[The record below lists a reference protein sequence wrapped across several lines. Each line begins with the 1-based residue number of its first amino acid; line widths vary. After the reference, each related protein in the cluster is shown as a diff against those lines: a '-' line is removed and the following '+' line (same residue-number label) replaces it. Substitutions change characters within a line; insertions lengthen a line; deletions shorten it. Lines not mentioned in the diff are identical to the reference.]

1 MNPLTIK
8 SKLMDFL
15 KNKTSTTLKKSL
27 VKTNNFNDLLMALV
41 PVATR
46 EKIRKKKELF
56 GMWITSQRYSTFFTF
71 IKNGLGVSMKVDRYG
86 TTGAHT
92 IVKQHLDYG
101 HWYCRNKLSLKDIHN
116 CQYVTCMN
124 PTAGSFTISQRLQRH
139 FATYT
144 VIIPSEEALFRKVRL

>member
-1 MNPLTIK
+1 
-8 SKLMDFL
+8 
-15 KNKTSTTLKKSL
+15 
-27 VKTNNFNDLLMALV
+27 
-41 PVATR
+41 
-46 EKIRKKKELF
+46 
-56 GMWITSQRYSTFFTF
+56 
-71 IKNGLGVSMKVDRYG
+71 MKVDRYG

>member
-1 MNPLTIK
+1 MNE
-8 SKLMDFL
+8 KLNSLGSPYISANISFNFYDSAE
-15 KNKTSTTLKKSL
+15 STQRMIEKYLEKKS
-27 VKTNNFNDLLMALV
+27 
-41 PVATR
+41 
-46 EKIRKKKELF
+46 
-56 GMWITSQRYSTFFTF
+56 G
-71 IKNGLGVSMKVDRYG
+71 KNYGPEGNKSLIYFLDDVNMPEVDRYG

-92 IVKQHLDYG
+92 ILRQHLDYG

-144 VIIPSEEALFRKVRL
+144 VIIPSEETLFRQDL